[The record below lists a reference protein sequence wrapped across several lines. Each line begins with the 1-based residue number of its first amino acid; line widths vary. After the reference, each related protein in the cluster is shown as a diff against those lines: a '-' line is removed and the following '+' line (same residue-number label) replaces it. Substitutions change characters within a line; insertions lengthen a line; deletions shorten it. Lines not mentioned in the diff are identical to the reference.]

1 MQDKDIVN
9 LIGQNLSYQNKESPD
24 LHWIS
29 NVPAL
34 IANMETI
41 LDFDENIVC
50 PSTKV
55 AIINGEK
62 SLQFG
67 YDVFKRVFPMLR
79 REHYFVLPGADHW
92 VHADKPKETVNAMGS
107 FIKYAMG
114 IS

>member
-41 LDFDENIVC
+41 LDFDEGMEC
-50 PSTKV
+50 AGTKV
-55 AIINGEK
+55 AIINGAK

-67 YDVFKRVFPMLR
+67 YGIFKKVFPMLKK
-79 REHYFVLPGADHW
+79 EHYSVIPGADHW
-92 VHADKPKETVNAMGS
+92 VHADKPIETVKAMGE
-107 FIKYAMG
+107 FIKYAM
-114 IS
+114 S